1 MRKLILISTLLIFAC
16 SSDDDQSSQD
26 LFRSIYDGVSWY
38 NEEWGYFSFSPSK
51 LLFYNDEF
59 ECYFFEAGSYNTSNI
74 DTDGCFYDTT
84 TLAVVSETSSSFS
97 FKDQWS
103 DDSSQN
109 GTGCQGGE
117 VTFSFQIIDDN
128 SLEFNDQED
137 TFIFTKTSEQFNP
150 TGCINGTL
158 DGYAW

>member
-1 MRKLILISTLLIFAC
+1 MRKLFLAVLL
-16 SSDDDQSSQD
+16 
-26 LFRSIYDGVSWY
+26 
-38 NEEWGYFSFSPSK
+38 FSFMS
-51 LLFYNDEF
+51 
-59 ECYFFEAGSYNTSNI
+59 
-74 DTDGCFYDTT
+74 
-84 TLAVVSETSSSFS
+84 
-97 FKDQWS
+97 
-103 DDSSQN
+103 
-109 GTGCQGGE
+109 QGGE